1 MNWSAATILPP
12 RVRVPSTPSV
22 LVSFIVKFVLY
33 LFREMNENKQK
44 EAGLGV
50 FKKSNAMTVK
60 HSDWC
65 QNRRTSLCSQPELF
79 FIVSQTKIYSEFLS
93 NSFR

>member
-12 RVRVPSTPSV
+12 RVRVPSTPSM
-22 LVSFIVKFVLY
+22 LLSFIVKFVLY
-33 LFREMNENKQK
+33 LFRELTENKQK

-65 QNRRTSLCSQPELF
+65 QNRRTSLCSQPEFF
-79 FIVSQTKIYSEFLS
+79 FIVSHTKIYSEFFIKL
-93 NSFR
+93 F